1 MKRTATLALALILC
15 LTMLMPLTALAAPSA
30 SATLTGPG
38 TVRAGDTITLTFNLN
53 GQGLSALTANL
64 SYDKSQLELLDYK
77 CIGGGAWM
85 LEVSDAV
92 FLAYD
97 NDMSSLVNGNKGLF
111 TLRFKVKDLAVGTD
125 VKVSF
130 TETTATDNIEDAVIG
145 TVTYSAKIAAPKSG
159 NAALG
164 SLSVKDVTLSPA
176 FNADTTTYT
185 ASVPFSVSKLDIKA
199 TAADSKATVT
209 VSGNNLT
216 PGATTNVTVTVTA
229 ENGAKKTYTIKVTR
243 AQDPNYTPSKEND
256 LSSMRV
262 DGFLLSPVFD
272 PDVTKY
278 LVWLPYET
286 EKITVY
292 ATAKDSKASIEVIS
306 SSILQPGKDNEI
318 KVVCTAEDGT
328 AQTYIIIA
336 KRAAAHGSE
345 DTPGTDTPGTD
356 TPGTDKPGTDTPGT
370 DKPGDDQ
377 PNTDKPSGGMPWW
390 VAVITLVVGLAGGW
404 LICTLLNQ
412 QRGTPYISR
421 KR

>member
-1 MKRTATLALALILC
+1 MKRTASLALALILC

-53 GQGLSALTANL
+53 GQNLEALETNL
-64 SYDKSQLELLDYK
+64 NYDKSQLELLDNQWV
-77 CIGGGAWM
+77 GAKSWI
-85 LEVSDAV
+85 LEVNGDV
-92 FLAYD
+92 FIAYD
-97 NDMSSLVNGNKGLF
+97 NDMSTPVNGNKGLF
-111 TLRFKVKDLAVGTD
+111 TLRFKVKNLAVGTE

-130 TETTATDNIEDAVIG
+130 TDTVATDTIEDAEIG

-159 NAALG
+159 NSVLG

-176 FNADTTTYT
+176 FSADTTTYT

-199 TAADSKATVT
+199 TAADSKATVA
-209 VSGNNLT
+209 VSGNDLT

-229 ENGAKKTYTIKVTR
+229 ENGSKTTYTIQVTR

-292 ATAKDSKASIEVIS
+292 ASAKDSKAKVEVIGS
-306 SSILQPGKDNEI
+306 SSLQPGKDNEI

-345 DTPGTDTPGTD
+345 DIPGTGLPDTDIPGTDTPD
-356 TPGTDKPGTDTPGT
+356 T
-370 DKPGDDQ
+370 DKPGDEQ
-377 PNTDKPSGGMPWW
+377 PDVQQPSGGMPWW
-390 VAVITLVVGLAGGW
+390 VAVVTLVVGLAGGW
-404 LICTLLNQ
+404 FVSTLLNQ
-412 QRGTPYISR
+412 RGVTAYSSFR
-421 KR
+421 KK